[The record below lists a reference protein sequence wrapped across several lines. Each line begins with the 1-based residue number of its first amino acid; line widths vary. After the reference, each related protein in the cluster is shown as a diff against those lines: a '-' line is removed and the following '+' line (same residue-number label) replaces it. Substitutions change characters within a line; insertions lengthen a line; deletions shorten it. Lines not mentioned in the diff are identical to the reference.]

1 VRAACG
7 EHGKAACAKGGAEE
21 GGGMSVEICAVVDEL
36 VDALAAFGD
45 RVGRDV
51 ELNIDDCGILTVMV
65 SSEVETRGEA
75 TGFEQAGVFMTI
87 EDVMAYLAMGVL

>member
-1 VRAACG
+1 MS
-7 EHGKAACAKGGAEE
+7 AEI
-21 GGGMSVEICAVVDEL
+21 VAVVDEL

-65 SSEVETRGEA
+65 AEELSKRGEV
-75 TGFEQAGVFMTI
+75 TGLEQAGVFMTI